1 MSERALKAL
10 LGTLVGFCILWAAI
24 SFFPRS
30 EGGAEGPSGELSTFF
45 EGVTA
50 EGVTAVRFIGPGEE
64 ILELKRVGGSWQVNS
79 FRADSG
85 TVARFW
91 EAVGEAEVGDLV
103 ASNPANHPR
112 LGVTTDSAWTMEVQ
126 LPAESRSLLVGKGG
140 SRYGT
145 AFVRFP
151 GEDAVHLLEGNV
163 RSHLTRS
170 LDDWRN
176 KRVAAVDTAAVWRV
190 ELERDDGGF
199 ALERA
204 DSLWVL
210 AGGEATNAATV
221 RAILGEMTRL
231 DASGFYAPGDSLADL
246 GGTVRALDQ
255 GGSPLL
261 YLEVGGGD
269 GDRWIRV
276 EGDSITYRLSSWRA
290 GRLLPSA
297 EDVAGEGQG

>member
-10 LGTLVGFCILWAAI
+10 LGTLVGLLILWVAV
-24 SFFPRS
+24 SFLPRGD
-30 EGGAEGPSGELSTFF
+30 GGPSGPSGELSAFF
-45 EGVTA
+45 EGVTP
-50 EGVTAVRFIGPGEE
+50 EGVTAMRFIGPGEE
-64 ILELKRVGGSWQVNS
+64 RVELKRMEGSWHVNS

-91 EAVGEAEVGDLV
+91 EAVGQAEVGDLV
-103 ASNPANHPR
+103 ASNPANHSR
-112 LGVTTDSAWTMEVQ
+112 LGVAEDSAWTFEVE
-126 LPAESRSLLVGKGG
+126 LPAGSRSLLVGKGG

-145 AFVRFP
+145 AYIRFP
-151 GEDAVHLLEGNV
+151 GQDAVHLLEGNV

-176 KRVAAVDTAAVWRV
+176 KRVASVDTAAVWRV
-190 ELERDDGGF
+190 EVERDDGGF

-204 DSLWVL
+204 DTLWVL
-210 AGGEATNAATV
+210 AGGGATNATTV
-221 RAILGEMTRL
+221 RGVLGEMARL
-231 DASGFYAPGDSLADL
+231 DASGFYEDSDSLPGL

-255 GGSPLL
+255 EGGTLL

-269 GDRWIRV
+269 GDRWLRA
-276 EGDSITYRLSSWRA
+276 EGDSIIYRLSSWRA

-297 EDVAGEGQG
+297 EDVEGEG

>member
-24 SFFPRS
+24 SFFPRG

-50 EGVTAVRFIGPGEE
+50 EGVTAVRFFGPDDDV
-64 ILELKRVGGSWQVNS
+64 LELKRVEGSWRVNS

-103 ASNPANHPR
+103 ASNPANHSR
-112 LGVTTDSAWTMEVQ
+112 LGVTTDSAWTVEVE

-151 GEDAVHLLEGNV
+151 GEDAVHLLEGNL
-163 RSHLTRS
+163 RSHVTRS

-176 KRVAAVDTAAVWRV
+176 KRVAAVDTASVWRV
-190 ELERDDGGF
+190 EVERDDGGF

-210 AGGEATNAATV
+210 AGGGETDATTV
-221 RAILGEMTRL
+221 RGILGEMARL

-246 GGTVRALDQ
+246 GGTVRALDH
-255 GGSPLL
+255 GGETLVF
-261 YLEVGGGD
+261 LEVGGGD
-269 GDRWIRV
+269 GDRWIRA

-297 EDVAGEGQG
+297 EDVEGEG